1 MKKLALNLDALRVES
16 FATQPAAAGRGT
28 VHGNDD
34 TVETENCTLEAT
46 CLIQTCLSIKTCAA
60 DGEWAE

>member
-1 MKKLALNLDALRVES
+1 MKKLALDLDALQVES
-16 FATQPAAAGRGT
+16 FTTQSAQAGRGT

-34 TVETENCTLEAT
+34 TVETEHCTREAT
-46 CLIQTCLSIKTCAA
+46 CLIRTCVSLKTCAA